1 MSRALCVF
9 VSKQTLERVGSFLLP
24 FSLCSVGWIQINQ
37 RKWQN
42 DKIKHRK
49 HVTHVWF
56 LTTPYISSNAFIIFG
71 LQVIKLEGWDSQ
83 GLIFSVMQVSQV
95 GWVFGKA
102 VWRQKQIVKPT
113 QDEVC
118 RNAGQLGWLWGPI
131 GKTNTGLLVNTNIL
145 HY

>member
-37 RKWQN
+37 RKWQK

-49 HVTHVWF
+49 HLTHAWF
-56 LTTPYISSNAFIIFG
+56 LTPLYISSNAFSIAIFG
-71 LQVIKLEGWDSQ
+71 LQVIKLECWDSK
-83 GLIFSVMQVSQV
+83 GLFYSVMQVSQV

-113 QDEVC
+113 HTTPRMRFAVMQVSWVGCED
-118 RNAGQLGWLWGPI
+118 QLEKQIQGCW
-131 GKTNTGLLVNTNIL
+131 
-145 HY
+145 